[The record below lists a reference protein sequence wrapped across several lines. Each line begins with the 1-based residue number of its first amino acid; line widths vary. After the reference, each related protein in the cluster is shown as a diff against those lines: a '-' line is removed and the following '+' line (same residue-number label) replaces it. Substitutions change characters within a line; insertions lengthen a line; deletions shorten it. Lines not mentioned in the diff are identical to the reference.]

1 MPNED
6 KNKRGG
12 REPWRNIVVDS
23 DSDSDEEDGIRSVNF
38 DLEDD
43 YEADV
48 EELGLQGA
56 EEDRIGYVDVVD
68 DDSDSDLDFDSDA
81 SDPDTSDSDTSDNEA
96 FESEFQPNSNINNKR
111 TRADLDSDRDRDS
124 EEEPNAQRIRLEATN
139 VSNSSSSLGRTTS
152 FDPRASI
159 TDRQASTSWNFFA
172 EESSS
177 SAPPE
182 RTVSSRGDLAIGTGQ
197 TTVKTTQPTRTT
209 GNGDQ
214 EDLSNNSPST
224 SATGE
229 EATATT
235 GSKISCPVCMD
246 SLEEIKDSG
255 KSLSVSDCG
264 HVFCSEC
271 MKEAVKA
278 KQCYVCR
285 KRITKK
291 GFFPN
296 VYL

>member
-1 MPNED
+1 
-6 KNKRGG
+6 
-12 REPWRNIVVDS
+12 VDS

-56 EEDRIGYVDVVD
+56 EEDGIGYVDVVD
-68 DDSDSDLDFDSDA
+68 DDSDSDFDSDSDA
-81 SDPDTSDSDTSDNEA
+81 SNPDTSDSDTSDSDTSDNEA
-96 FESEFQPNSNINNKR
+96 SESVFQPNTNIINKR

-124 EEEPNAQRIRLEATN
+124 EEEPNAQRIRLEATS
-139 VSNSSSSLGRTTS
+139 VSNSSSRLGRTTS

-172 EESSS
+172 EESLS
-177 SAPPE
+177 SAAPE
-182 RTVSSRGDLAIGTGQ
+182 QTVNSRGDLEIGTGQ
-197 TTVKTTQPTRTT
+197 TTMKTTQPSRAT
-209 GNGDQ
+209 GTATGDQ
-214 EDLSNNSPST
+214 EDLSNNLPST

-255 KSLSVSDCG
+255 KSLSVLDCG

>member
-1 MPNED
+1 MPNQD
-6 KNKRGG
+6 KNKKG
-12 REPWRNIVVDS
+12 RKESWRNIVVDS
-23 DSDSDEEDGIRSVNF
+23 DSDSDEENGIRSVNF

-56 EEDRIGYVDVVD
+56 EEDGIGYVDVVD
-68 DDSDSDLDFDSDA
+68 DDSDSDFDSDSDA
-81 SDPDTSDSDTSDNEA
+81 SNPDTSDSDTSDNEA
-96 FESEFQPNSNINNKR
+96 SESVFQPNTNIINKR

-124 EEEPNAQRIRLEATN
+124 EEEPNAQRIRLEATS

-172 EESSS
+172 EESLS
-177 SAPPE
+177 SAAPE
-182 RTVSSRGDLAIGTGQ
+182 QTVSSRGDLAIGTGQ
-197 TTVKTTQPTRTT
+197 TTMKTTQPSRAT

-214 EDLSNNSPST
+214 EDLSNNLPST

-255 KSLSVSDCG
+255 KSLSVLDCG